1 MKVSAFGCYSVN
13 WRLNN
18 VYMYVCRYVFKKLR
32 GNLKG
37 KLCPDPF
44 LKKKLYNRYLNDKLS
59 KKQKG
64 RKEINFPRE
73 NLTKCTN
80 QVCRIAFLRVV
91 DQRED

>member
-1 MKVSAFGCYSVN
+1 
-13 WRLNN
+13 
-18 VYMYVCRYVFKKLR
+18 MYVCRYVFKKLR

-59 KKQKG
+59 KKRG

-73 NLTKCTN
+73 NLATCKN